1 MKSSWKLLE
10 LNMLFHIVQT
20 LESGLA
26 VRVAALLQQR
36 VSLSME
42 NSKLKQEIA
51 RLQQQKLIMERKL
64 LYLFVN
70 FYG

>member
-64 LYLFVN
+64 YLFVN

>member
-10 LNMLFHIVQT
+10 LNMFFHIVQT

-64 LYLFVN
+64 LYLFVD